1 MVYSEVS
8 ILYFQK
14 GWSELSIVVLTVD
27 VGAEVVDL
35 VVEVLVGAGVD
46 LEVVDSVEVA
56 PVDVGKIERIKVKTL
71 PPIKSVLWL

>member
-14 GWSELSIVVLTVD
+14 EWFGLSIVVLMVD
-27 VGAEVVDL
+27 VGAEVVDSEVGVP
-35 VVEVLVGAGVD
+35 VVDGAD
-46 LEVVDSVEVA
+46 SEVVDLVEVA

-71 PPIKSVLWL
+71 PPIKSMLWL